1 MSLNGKFQKYVKS
14 DSNNNNYTVSVNR
27 EGRVYNLL
35 CMRDHVSLHIF
46 CYNEWTLFLEPPLI
60 HFSRSLSLFIVR
72 SEMRDSSN
80 KDHREYHAGN
90 IPTPIHV
97 CCHRSSTL

>member
-1 MSLNGKFQKYVKS
+1 MANFRSMSKVIGVI
-14 DSNNNNYTVSVNR
+14 TTISVNR
-27 EGRVYNLL
+27 DEHNLL
-35 CMRDHVSLHIF
+35 CMRDHVSLYSVIMDF
-46 CYNEWTLFLEPPLI
+46 VLEPPLI

>member
-1 MSLNGKFQKYVKS
+1 MEIFRSMSKVIGI
-14 DSNNNNYTVSVNR
+14 TTISVNR
-27 EGRVYNLL
+27 DEHNL
-35 CMRDHVSLHIF
+35 CMRDHVSLYSVIMDF
-46 CYNEWTLFLEPPLI
+46 VLEPPLI
-60 HFSRSLSLFIVR
+60 LFSRSLSLFIVR